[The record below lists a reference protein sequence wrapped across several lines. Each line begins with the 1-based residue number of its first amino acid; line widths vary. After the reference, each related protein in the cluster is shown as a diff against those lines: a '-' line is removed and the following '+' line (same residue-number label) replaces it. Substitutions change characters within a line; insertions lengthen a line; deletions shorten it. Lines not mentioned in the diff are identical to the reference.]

1 MNPGAD
7 NPQPKAQPPR
17 MHHRARSHESAH
29 AEAADGG
36 DRQLFKHPMV
46 AAGPAEMIVAG
57 SELNRLLEGLR
68 AAGSFAFDTEFI
80 GEQSYIPKLCLI
92 QVALPTRVALID
104 PLRGLDVTPFWELV
118 CDPSVEKVVHAGQ
131 QDVEP
136 TFRLLGKTAENLFD
150 TQVAAGFI
158 GLPYP
163 LSLSKLIYEMVGAKL
178 GKGLTFTS
186 WDQRPLS
193 GQQARYAA
201 DDVRYLPAARQELR
215 QRLER
220 AGHAAW
226 AAAESNEMCKS
237 AACRF
242 DPDENYLKI
251 RGAGTLEGR
260 NLSVLRELAIWRD
273 ATARQTDVPPRTL
286 LKDEV
291 MLLLARSPARSIERL
306 SRVRGLP
313 RSVESD
319 HGAGIV
325 AATMKALSLPDGEH
339 PQFPQVEPP
348 PREKFKGDSLWAAAQ
363 SWCFAQG
370 IDPAIVASRQ
380 EITDLR
386 RSVLAG
392 AQGGDLPVMQGW
404 RREALGGKLVELI
417 QQDGQRG
424 S

>member
-1 MNPGAD
+1 
-7 NPQPKAQPPR
+7 

-29 AEAADGG
+29 ADGVNSS
-36 DRQLFKHPMV
+36 DRQTFNHPLV
-46 AAGPAEMIVAG
+46 PGASAELITNT
-57 SELNRLLEGLR
+57 SDLLSLLNALR

-80 GEQSYIPKLCLI
+80 GEQSYIPRLCLI
-92 QVALPTRVALID
+92 QVAVPDRVALID
-104 PLRGLDVTPFWELV
+104 PLQGLDVTPFWELV

-136 TFRLLGKTAENLFD
+136 TFRLLGRTAANLFD

-163 LSLSKLIYEMVGAKL
+163 LSLSKLIYELVGAKL

-215 QRLER
+215 QRLAG
-220 AGHAAW
+220 AGHDKW
-226 AAAESNEMCKS
+226 AAEESSQMCKS
-237 AACRF
+237 AVCRF

-251 RGAGTLEGR
+251 RGAGTLDPA

-273 ATARQTDVPPRTL
+273 AAARQTDVPPRTL

-291 MLLLARSPARSIERL
+291 MLLLARSPARSMEKL

-313 RSVESD
+313 RSVEAD
-319 HGAGIV
+319 HGPAIV
-325 AATMKALSLPDGEH
+325 EATVKALSRPDGDHME
-339 PQFPQVEPP
+339 FPHIEPP
-348 PREKFKGDSLWAAAQ
+348 PREKFKCDSLWAAAQ
-363 SWCFAQG
+363 SWCFAKG
-370 IDPAIVASRQ
+370 IDPAIVVSRQ

-386 RSVLAG
+386 RSIVS
-392 AQGGDLPVMQGW
+392 GGEGKDSRVMDGW
-404 RREALGGKLVELI
+404 RREALGVKLLELI
-417 QQDGQRG
+417 RQDEKGDKVTG
-424 S
+424 